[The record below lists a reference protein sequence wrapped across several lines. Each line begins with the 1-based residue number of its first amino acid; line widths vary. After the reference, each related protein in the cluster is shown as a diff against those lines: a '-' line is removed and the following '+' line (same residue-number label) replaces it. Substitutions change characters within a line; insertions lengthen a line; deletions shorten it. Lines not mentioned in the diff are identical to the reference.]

1 MGERQFGV
9 TADGQPLHTG
19 TVRTTT
25 PNRRQDGRG
34 ARHPGTAGTSL
45 VSQASSPPA
54 NTSSSSPS
62 LLNNR
67 CPSSIT
73 HSSSGFNPPRAEPS
87 STATT
92 ALPQSI
98 NARSQSRRRSRRA
111 WFRRSNRRRASAHP
125 SARSNMS
132 SPPHDR
138 STYDATSVF
147 SMPVPEPY
155 SSSSTCTARSQGN
168 DTHRSRCER
177 VNP

>member
-1 MGERQFGV
+1 M
-9 TADGQPLHTG
+9 
-19 TVRTTT
+19 
-25 PNRRQDGRG
+25 
-34 ARHPGTAGTSL
+34 
-45 VSQASSPPA
+45 SQASSPPA

-168 DTHRSRCER
+168 DTPSESMRASESISQPDSSPYARLEIRWFISHASIATGFHAFCA
-177 VNP
+177 P